1 MKISLI
7 IPCFNE
13 EQNLPLLIKKLEKL
27 KNNNSFEIIIVENG
41 SSDNSLSIIRSLK
54 SKFLNLKLV
63 EIKQNKGYGYGIIQG
78 LKKAEGDLLAWTHA
92 DMQTNPLDILNG
104 LNFFNETE
112 NKIFVKG
119 LRNGRK
125 ISDRFFTIS
134 MSIFASLNLKCFL
147 WDINAQPSIFP
158 SSFLKEWEN
167 PPNDFSLDLYVYF
180 LAKRK
185 GYKIKRF
192 KVKFTERL
200 FGISKWNFNFK
211 SKVKFIKRNLKYIIK
226 LSKECTQWK

>member
-1 MKISLI
+1 MRVSLI

-13 EQNLPLLIKKLEKL
+13 EKNLPFLIKKLEKI
-27 KNNNSFEIIIVENG
+27 KNNNSFEIIIVQNG
-41 SSDNSLSIIRSLK
+41 SNDNSLSIINSLK
-54 SKFLNLKLV
+54 SKFYNLKLV
-63 EIKQNKGYGYGIIQG
+63 DIKQNKGYGNGIIQG

-92 DMQTNPLDILNG
+92 DLQTNPLDILEG
-104 LNFFNETE
+104 LKYFKKNEE
-112 NKIFVKG
+112 MIFVKG
-119 LRNGRK
+119 LRYGRN
-125 ISDRFFTIS
+125 INDRFFTIC

-158 SSFLKEWEN
+158 ASFFKDWDN
-167 PPNDFSLDLYVYF
+167 PPNDFSLDLYTYF

-192 KVKFTERL
+192 NVKFTKRL
-200 FGISKWNFNFK
+200 FGVSKWNFNLK

-226 LSKECTQWK
+226 LSKDRTQWK